1 MAWSQ
6 RPERCP
12 TKVILMKDPPELFL
26 LCLISTLVTFV
37 AMARDDVLFTTFF
50 AAASGLTLTLALR
63 QGGDK

>member
-1 MAWSQ
+1 
-6 RPERCP
+6 
-12 TKVILMKDPPELFL
+12 MKDPPELFL

-50 AAASGLTLTLALR
+50 AAANGLTLTLALR